1 MFISK
6 SFKDRFFK
14 TAFFRKADAKVR
26 TIFELAK
33 LFGKYFSE
41 SFYRQRFITLIPGHH
56 VNVHPLSL
64 SKAGAKLLLYNIQT
78 KLYCTLFS
86 SFFGTFPQEADSQT
100 DYGLR
105 KEVADRQKECRY
117 TLYRYA
123 RAYKEKKRKELPHLQ
138 QQQTVKRGRKT
149 LAWQTI
155 CNRKRMKDS
164 HLQARCRCGRKFINA
179 LQVKPSALSQQDY

>member
-1 MFISK
+1 MNRQNFSENI
-6 SFKDRFFK
+6 
-14 TAFFRKADAKVR
+14 
-26 TIFELAK
+26 
-33 LFGKYFSE
+33 FSE

-64 SKAGAKLLLYNIQT
+64 SKADAKLLLYNIQT
-78 KLYCTLFS
+78 KHSRTLFS